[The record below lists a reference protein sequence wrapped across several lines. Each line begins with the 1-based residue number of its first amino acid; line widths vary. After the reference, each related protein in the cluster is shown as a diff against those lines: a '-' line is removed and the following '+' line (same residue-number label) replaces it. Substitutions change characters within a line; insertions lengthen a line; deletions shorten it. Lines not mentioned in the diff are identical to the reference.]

1 MRMNISLIRLL
12 ASGVVSLFL
21 FSTLSVHAEV
31 KFLERNE
38 SLGFSDYGILIETG
52 YGTNSGL
59 SCREIELKE
68 KMLERLYADINE
80 VLRITNS
87 EFFHSPYSAPVRRMY
102 KSCSTKNST
111 YEMTLRQY
119 PPGMEKH
126 LVSAALTPLYVGDSR
141 GTDRLTHKEFVRKH
155 YKAPPGYEPD
165 WEFSHSNLIDGVFRS
180 ETASIIFVSLN
191 KTGLGKPQAAPSK
204 TEPTRV
210 SPPPAIRLT
219 SIDRSAEALER
230 KRLEAEG
237 EAENARQRAADE
249 AWRIEQENKQAEAQ
263 KAFEQKAVARCQS
276 DQAAQYSCG
285 CAALLKIK
293 PAPRSSGAASTC
305 SK

>member
-1 MRMNISLIRLL
+1 MNISLIRLL

-38 SLGFSDYGILIETG
+38 SLGFSDYGIRIEAG

-87 EFFHSPYSAPVRRMY
+87 EIFHSSLGGPVRRMY

-126 LVSAALTPLYVGDSR
+126 LLSAALTPLYDR
-141 GTDRLTHKEFVRKH
+141 GTRTNGLTDKEFVRKH

-165 WEFSHSNLIDGVFRS
+165 WESGYGFLINGVFRS

>member
-1 MRMNISLIRLL
+1 MNISLIRLL

-87 EFFHSPYSAPVRRMY
+87 EIFHSSLGGPVRRMY

-165 WEFSHSNLIDGVFRS
+165 WESGYGFLINGVFRS